1 MRVRV
6 AVMLFGG
13 LTLGLLAVA
22 AHAEQSPFGDRYD
35 TRMRSVA
42 YNPGAVVHLSTLVGN
57 TMVVSF
63 APTETVT
70 AVAET
75 DTLHLAAVPKGNYLF
90 LKPSAAL
97 LLQPVIVLTERPDG
111 SLRRYVFDIETVNPG
126 AAGSGSNSVY
136 YSVEFT
142 YPADVAAARAATARA
157 EAARTAALNRAAF
170 ARAQETATTAIL
182 NSERTDPT
190 IGPRNYDYVGQGD
203 RSLEPA
209 AVWDNG
215 YSTVFEFSGSG
226 RIPSVFVIDPDGKE
240 ATANY
245 SVMGDTVQVG
255 VTAREFRL
263 RDGHTVLNVYNLGFN
278 TLGPNPET
286 GTTSPE
292 VMRVVKSDRP
302 SLHGGAP

>member
-6 AVMLFGG
+6 AVMLLGG
-13 LTLGLLAVA
+13 LTLGRIVIP
-22 AHAEQSPFGDRYD
+22 AHAEESPFGDRYD
-35 TRMRSVA
+35 PRMRSIA
-42 YNPGAVVHLSTLVGN
+42 YNPGEVVHLSTIVGN

-63 APTETVT
+63 APTEAVT

-97 LLQPVIVLTERPDG
+97 PLQPVIVLTERPDG
-111 SLRRYVFDIETVNPG
+111 SLRRYVFDIETVD
-126 AAGSGSNSVY
+126 AAASGSGSAGVY

-142 YPADVAAARAATARA
+142 YPADVAAARAAAARA
-157 EAARTAALNRAAF
+157 EAARTVALNRAAF
-170 ARAQETATTAIL
+170 VRAQQAAATAIL
-182 NSERTDPT
+182 NSERTDPS
-190 IGPRNYDYVGQGD
+190 IGPRNYEYVGQGD

-245 SVMGDTVQVG
+245 SVVGNTVQVG

-278 TLGPNPET
+278 TLGGNPET

-292 VMRVVKSDRP
+292 VLRVVKSDGP